1 VALEDKLVQGAVRDV
16 LEAIYEQD
24 FRDCSYGFRPKRSAH
39 DAVRA
44 LDRAVHQGGVN
55 WILEADITSFFDS
68 LDRTKLKEMLQIRG
82 WPMDRCCDSSASSCV

>member
-82 WPMDRCCDSSASSCV
+82 WPMDCCCDSSASSCV